1 MKQQNNSKTIVFLAM
16 ALSQPRCIKRVS
28 SLKSDGFNCVVYGYD
43 RGKYDI
49 NAYPQDVKVSH
60 LGILKDNEYV
70 GKAVK
75 VYRDI
80 VKVRKQYR
88 KEPPVYYAFGIFQAL
103 YLKLLGERYIYEI
116 SDILY
121 AYPKF
126 KRLLGILKTIDK
138 RIIRGSLATVMTS
151 GGFYSFFGV
160 ELPNVFV
167 IPNRVSPSLTRLPFK
182 ANEEIT
188 NKLAFG
194 FVGSLRYQTILDFA
208 SVVGESF
215 PQHEFHFWGGLKDGE
230 MKDAVDNLVSRFDN
244 VFYHGA
250 FRSPED
256 LQKVYGSFDI
266 TISCYQVSSLNERI
280 AEPNK
285 LYESVF
291 FNKPIVV
298 SDGIYLSDRVKEMG
312 CGYCI
317 DASSKESISRFV
329 NSLNVDAVRNL
340 SQRISLIDEKLIVSN
355 QKELNEYIK
364 QSFKYKT

>member
-1 MKQQNNSKTIVFLAM
+1 MNNKDCKENKKIVFIAM
-16 ALSQPRCIKRVS
+16 ALSQPRCIKRVIS
-28 SLKSDGFNCVVYGYD
+28 FKDRGFECQVFGYD

-49 NAYPQDVKVSH
+49 NSYPEDVSVTNLGRLEDNKYFRKSIKVF
-60 LGILKDNEYV
+60 
-70 GKAVK
+70 
-75 VYRDI
+75 RDI
-80 VKVRKQYR
+80 VRIKKANHS
-88 KEPPVYYAFGIFQAL
+88 KGTIFYAFGFFQAL

-126 KRLLGILKTIDK
+126 IRLLGILKTIDK
-138 RIIRGSLATVMTS
+138 RIIRGSVATVMTS
-151 GGFYSFFGV
+151 GGFYSFFGLA
-160 ELPNVFV
+160 LPKVFV

-182 ANEEIT
+182 ANKETT

-208 SVVGESF
+208 QVVGEGY
-215 PQHEFHFWGGLKDGE
+215 PQHEFHFWGGLKEGP
-230 MKDAVDNLVSRFDN
+230 MKTAVDDLVNQFDN

-256 LQKVYGSFDI
+256 LPIVYDSFDI
-266 TISCYQVSSLNERI
+266 TVSCYQVSSLNERI

-285 LYESVF
+285 LYESIF

-317 DASSKESISRFV
+317 DASSKESISSFL

-340 SQRISLIDEKLIVSN
+340 SQRISLIDEKLIVSDQN
-355 QKELNEYIK
+355 DLNEYIK
-364 QSFKYKT
+364 AII